1 MKLHE
6 DTVSPLL
13 LEALKA
19 ISGSPVF
26 QDFHLVGGTC
36 LSLQLGHR
44 RSIDI
49 DLFTD
54 MEYGKM
60 DTQAMKDFLCAHF
73 SYTENLDSMNQ
84 RALGYSVRIGKSP
97 IPHRKISDRKCKGRF
112 LLYRKVYFPH
122 LQGQWH
128 PACGHTGNCSYENQ
142 SNH

>member
-13 LEALKA
+13 LEALNT

-26 QDFHLVGGTC
+26 QDFNLVGGTC

-60 DTQAMKDFLCAHF
+60 DTQAMKDFLSHIFLTTKIHF
-73 SYTENLDSMNQ
+73 CVKTNPNIF
-84 RALGYSVRIGKSP
+84 RRFAAI
-97 IPHRKISDRKCKGRF
+97 KI
-112 LLYRKVYFPH
+112 V
-122 LQGQWH
+122 QIW
-128 PACGHTGNCSYENQ
+128 
-142 SNH
+142 